1 MSDSVPLAVV
11 PVNENIP
18 VPDKT
23 SPSEPVIAVTSKER
37 RRRGRWFPAV
47 CALLAL
53 TAAVIA
59 LVAPGLRPRVAVEAD
74 RWLGAG
80 NAVSLLLAPSPAI
93 EAGWRQAREEAMQAL
108 SARLGDITAQLDRL
122 EVAQQATADEV
133 TRAVAE
139 LRAERATG
147 DTLSR
152 AVDDLSR
159 QIGDLREA
167 SIAMEAR
174 VRAAG
179 LLALALR
186 LRRDIDA
193 GLPIGRDVA
202 TLAAGG
208 PYPGTIN
215 RALQQ
220 LHATSDG
227 TPTMRDLADEFDRVI
242 ARMAARSGAGATW
255 ANTGWS
261 RVAALFGGGAPPE
274 DARLIE
280 HLRVLAVDGRF
291 SEAASELERSGESHI
306 GADWAARVHERAAAV
321 SATQALLAYSL
332 AAYENAFAIG
342 GAQ

>member
-1 MSDSVPLAVV
+1 MSDAAPLAVV
-11 PVNENIP
+11 PVNENMP
-18 VPDKT
+18 DPDKMP
-23 SPSEPVIAVTSKER
+23 PSAPEIAVTSKER
-37 RRRGRWFPAV
+37 RRSGGWLPAV

-53 TAAVIA
+53 NAAGVA
-59 LVAPGLRPRVAVEAD
+59 LIAPGLRPRVAMEAD

-80 NAVSLLLAPSPAI
+80 NAVSLLLAPSSEI

-108 SARLGDITAQLDRL
+108 SARLGDINGRLDQLD
-122 EVAQQATADEV
+122 VAQQATAADV
-133 TRAVAE
+133 MRAVAE
-139 LRAERATG
+139 LRTDRVTG
-147 DTLSR
+147 ETLSR
-152 AVDDLSR
+152 ASDSLSR
-159 QIGDLREA
+159 QIGDLRDA
-167 SIAMEAR
+167 SIAMDAR

-193 GLPIGRDVA
+193 GLPIDRDVA
-202 TLAAGG
+202 TLTAGG
-208 PYPGTIN
+208 PYPGAIN

-227 TPTMRDLADEFDRVI
+227 VPTMRDLADEFDRVI

-261 RVAALFGGGAPPE
+261 RVMALFGGGVPAE
-274 DARLIE
+274 DAKVIE
-280 HLRVLAVDGRF
+280 HLRALAVDGRF
-291 SEAASELERSGESHI
+291 SEAASELEKSDEGDI

-332 AAYENAFAIG
+332 AAYENAFAIA